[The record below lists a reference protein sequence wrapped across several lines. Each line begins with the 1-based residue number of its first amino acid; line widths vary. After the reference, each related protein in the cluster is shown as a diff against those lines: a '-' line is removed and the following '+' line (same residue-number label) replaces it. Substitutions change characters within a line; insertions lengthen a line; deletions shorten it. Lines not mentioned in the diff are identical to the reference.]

1 MQSHDHQSPVPERWQ
16 TGEVYRRY
24 VGRWSDLIAERFLEW
39 IAVPPGA
46 SWLDVGCGTGT
57 LSAFVLKDWEPGQVT
72 GLDRSAG
79 FIQYANAYLSDPRAL
94 FQVGDARTLEFPD
107 ASFDAIVSGLVLNFV
122 PAAEQ
127 PQAAS
132 EMVRVCRPGGTVAT
146 YVWDY
151 AEGMQMMRYFWDA
164 AQDLDP
170 AAAASDESPRFP
182 ICQPGPLGELFQNA
196 GLVDVQ
202 TTGITADTVFA
213 DFDDYWSPFLTGEAP
228 APAYCMS
235 LSEDERATL
244 RETLRSRLPID
255 PDGRIRL
262 TTRAWAVK
270 GRCP

>member
-1 MQSHDHQSPVPERWQ
+1 MKTGSQPAVPERWQ

-24 VGRWSDLIAERFLEW
+24 VGRWSDLIGEQFLRW
-39 IAVPPGA
+39 MAVPA
-46 SWLDVGCGTGT
+46 SAAWLDVGCGTGT
-57 LSAFVLKDWEPGQVT
+57 LSALVLKHLEPAQIAGV
-72 GLDRSAG
+72 DRSAG
-79 FIQYANAYLSDPRAL
+79 FIRYARTNLSDPRAS
-94 FQVGDARTLEFPD
+94 FQVGDVRTLEFPD
-107 ASFDAIVSGLVLNFV
+107 GTFDAVVSGLVLNFV
-122 PAAEQ
+122 PAADQ

-132 EMVRVCRPGGTVAT
+132 EMVRVCRSGGAVGA

-182 ICQPGPLGELFQNA
+182 ICQPGPLGDVFRNA
-196 GLVDVQ
+196 GLREVE

-235 LSEDERATL
+235 LSEDARARL
-244 RETLRSRLPID
+244 RETLRARLPTD

-270 GRCP
+270 GLCP